1 VWSGAHMTFLSNPL
15 CQRGA
20 VSLRPEQ
27 VGNAKA
33 LENAKRDEIASRQLY
48 GTAALPV
55 HILKQCG
62 DDLTR
67 ANIMKQATNIKG
79 YVADLALPGM
89 TNSTTAPLRSRRS
102 RRLGRCLVRPVRPN
116 NRSRTDHART
126 AHTMLPSP

>member
-1 VWSGAHMTFLSNPL
+1 MIKRAPLEIPPAIARQFMADLQAHYAEVDP
-15 CQRGA
+15 
-20 VSLRPEQ
+20 V
-27 VGNAKA
+27 
-33 LENAKRDEIASRQLY
+33 KRDEIASRQLY

-102 RRLGRCLVRPVRPN
+102 RRPGRCLVRPARPN
-116 NRSRTDHART
+116 NRSR
-126 AHTMLPSP
+126 